1 MIQISFCLINDIPQ
15 RRRMLAWDYVKFIIF
30 SFFKELNFIA
40 DILMEN
46 ENSLHKCPDCNKE
59 AYMKLNEIL
68 D

>member
-1 MIQISFCLINDIPQ
+1 
-15 RRRMLAWDYVKFIIF
+15 MLAWDYVKFIIF